1 MPKLLPGI
9 IRVWCF
15 FSFSLELQQMLT
27 EVETLHL
34 KAKELENP
42 LNIASKAELHGKQT
56 WTTLLL
62 PLLKEFLVEP
72 TLGIQVLLYSCVY
85 THM

>member
-1 MPKLLPGI
+1 
-9 IRVWCF
+9 
-15 FSFSLELQQMLT
+15 MLT

-42 LNIASKAELHGKQT
+42 LSIASKAEVHGKQT

-72 TLGIQVLLYSCVY
+72 TLGIQVHL
-85 THM
+85 